1 MIPQIPRNASVLR
14 EHGLVSRDWD
24 KWFQTVEARLNALS
38 AVTLQGAFAD
48 PNGDVVASP
57 GALYTYSGG
66 GAGVTLWV
74 KESGV
79 DTDTGWVAK

>member
-1 MIPQIPRNASVLR
+1 MTTD
-14 EHGLVSRDWD
+14 GLVSVDWD
-24 KWFQTVEARLNALS
+24 RSFFQSVVAQLNALS
-38 AVTLQGAFAD
+38 VITLQGEFAD
-48 PNGDVVASP
+48 PNTNVVASP

-79 DTDTGWVAK
+79 ETDSGWAAK

>member
-1 MIPQIPRNASVLR
+1 MTFPQVPRNSSVTAN
-14 EHGLVSRDWD
+14 GLVSRDWD
-24 KWFQTVEARLNALS
+24 KWFQAVAAQLSALG

-74 KESGV
+74 KESGIQ
-79 DTDTGWVAK
+79 DSTGWVAK

>member
-1 MIPQIPRNASVLR
+1 MIPKIPRNASVLR
-14 EHGLVSRDWD
+14 EHGLISRDWD
-24 KWFQTVEARLNALS
+24 KWFQAVAAQLSALG
-38 AVTLQGAFAD
+38 AVTLQGAFPD

-79 DTDTGWVAK
+79 ETDTGWVSK